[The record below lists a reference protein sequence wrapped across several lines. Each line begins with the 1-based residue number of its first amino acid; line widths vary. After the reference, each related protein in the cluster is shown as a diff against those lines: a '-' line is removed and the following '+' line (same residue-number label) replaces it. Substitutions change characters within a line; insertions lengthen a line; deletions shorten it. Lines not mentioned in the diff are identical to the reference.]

1 MMAAPTQDTAVHVPD
16 AVIAARAARDL
27 ATPAFISVLASDE
40 AARAALDAPAGGE
53 LHGVPFAVKDNIDVA
68 GVPTTAGCRALS
80 APATSSAVAVVRLVA
95 AGAVPIGKTNM
106 DQFATGLVGTRSP
119 YGACHCVDSLDHVS
133 GGSSSGSAV
142 AVAAGVVPFAL
153 GTDTAGSGRVPAAFN
168 GLVGVKP
175 TRGLVSTRGV
185 FPACPSLD
193 CVCIMAKTVA
203 MARTV
208 LNVMA
213 AYDPEDPWSRR
224 MPVPPPSGVA
234 RTMCVVGIPSGALD
248 LDTEHRGAWRAALDR
263 AKAEVRLVPVDISA
277 LLEAAQLLYRGP
289 FVAERFA
296 AFGKLLL
303 DESPDLD
310 PVVREIVLSAR
321 ALRADQ
327 LFTAQHRLKQLS
339 RDVETIFA
347 DVDAILLP
355 TTPCHPTLAEVAAD
369 PMGVN
374 HRLGTYTNMV
384 NLLDLCAVA
393 LPMATRS
400 DGLPFG
406 VQLLAP
412 AFADTP
418 LLELSALL
426 LGEPTT
432 DPLLLGSERSLLA
445 VCGAHM
451 AGQPLNP
458 ILLEAGARL
467 HTRARTATGY
477 RMVRLEGTVPRPGL
491 VDDGTGP
498 PGGLDLE
505 LWDAPL
511 TLVQQLAIDV
521 EAPLRIE
528 AVRLANGSSVPG
540 FVADR
545 DAVTRAPDI
554 SAAGGWRAHLQ
565 ASAS

>member
-16 AVIAARAARDL
+16 AVTAARAARDL
-27 ATPAFISVLASDE
+27 ANPAFISVLASDD

-53 LHGVPFAVKDNIDVA
+53 LPGVPFAVKDNIDVA

-80 APATSSAVAVVRLVA
+80 APATSSAVAVARLVA
-95 AGAVPIGKTNM
+95 AGAIPIGKTNM

-119 YGACHCVDSLDHVS
+119 YGACHCVASPRHVS

-142 AVAAGVVPFAL
+142 AVAAEVVPFAL

-175 TRGLVSTRGV
+175 TRGLVSSRGV

-193 CVCIMAKTVA
+193 CVSIMAKTVA

-234 RTMCVVGIPSGALD
+234 RTMRVVGIPSGSLD
-248 LDTEHRGAWRAALDR
+248 LDTEHRGAWHATLDR
-263 AKAEVRLVPVDISA
+263 AKVEVRLVPVDISV

-296 AFGKLLL
+296 AFGNLLL
-303 DESPDLD
+303 AESPDLD

-339 RDVETIFA
+339 RDVETIFS
-347 DVDAILLP
+347 DLDAILLP

-369 PMGVN
+369 PIGVN

-412 AFADTP
+412 AFADKA

-426 LGEPTT
+426 LGEPTA
-432 DPLLLGSERSLLA
+432 DPFVLGSERSLLA
-445 VCGAHM
+445 VC
-451 AGQPLNP
+451 
-458 ILLEAGARL
+458 AGAY
-467 HTRARTATGY
+467 G
-477 RMVRLEGTVPRPGL
+477 RP
-491 VDDGTGP
+491 
-498 PGGLDLE
+498 
-505 LWDAPL
+505 AA
-511 TLVQQLAIDV
+511 Q
-521 EAPLRIE
+521 
-528 AVRLANGSSVPG
+528 
-540 FVADR
+540 
-545 DAVTRAPDI
+545 PDI
-554 SAAGGWRAHLQ
+554 A
-565 ASAS
+565 